1 MAVTYRAFTN
11 ERTQLKVLVEFL
23 EAQERDHYVHIKNK
37 DRYTNLLVT
46 APEGAYKIRLQRLLA
61 DVNEKIE
68 QVEAVINV
76 TQAQLPANGEVDQ
89 IMAEI
94 IDERN
99 SRRIK

>member
-1 MAVTYRAFTN
+1 MAVTYRAFTS

-37 DRYTNLLVT
+37 ERYTNLLLTV
-46 APEGAYKIRLQRLLA
+46 PEGAYKIRLQKLLA

-68 QVEAVINV
+68 QVEAIIEV
-76 TQAQLPANGEVDQ
+76 TQAQLPVNGEVDQ

-99 SRRIK
+99 MRRTK